1 MALETITQILAP
13 TNAPYIN
20 GINGERRISA
30 AILKNF
36 YQGLVEK
43 NGKGVDDNYVSAGD
57 AEEATQ
63 IVVHRVLPVK
73 IRPREQGANKNGASY
88 SQNQHYVQT
97 EDVGIDILQVLDDP
111 ILIPR
116 ASSDRINV
124 DLLAEQ
130 IKIFSDRWATIYNG
144 ATTASKILSTY
155 LSKAGGNEV
164 NEVVISS
171 TDVSNKTVLERFI
184 EGNSLLDEGDP
195 SHGID
200 IFPTD
205 TRIAVFRVSYRATLK
220 AGGILT
226 LGGAN
231 EVYAILAG
239 SGINNQGEERIAD
252 DGFVGVIDGIEVRL
266 ISNESL
272 GHAADFL
279 GFPVN
284 EFKKGGIFAGY
295 IASSYANAR
304 GASTRER
311 TKVVDEVN
319 GQGIRLLPYIK
330 FGAISW
336 YPLGNV
342 FFTSEEWNPYGDLK
356 TIFSSVASS
365 ITFKLKS
372 GGSRLYADLTPA
384 KLTSLGTTGF
394 TLGAV
399 SALDDWGV
407 TEHAKAAYY
416 VVTPTEITTVS
427 NFLKAVKARTGD
439 DPTYKQGSLSVA
451 GQTVNS
457 AGTVA
462 DTEWVNVLVISDDG
476 SCVIASKQYNA

>member
-43 NGKGVDDNYVSAGD
+43 DGKGVDDNYVSAGD

-63 IVVHRVLPVK
+63 IVVHRVLPVRM
-73 IRPREQGANKNGASY
+73 RPREQGASKNGASY

-116 ASSDRINV
+116 ASTDRINV
-124 DLLAEQ
+124 DLLAQQ

-144 ATTASKILSTY
+144 ATTASKILATY
-155 LSKAGGNEV
+155 VAKANGDEV

-171 TDVSNKTVLERFI
+171 TDISNKAVLERFI

-195 SHGID
+195 AHGID

-239 SGINNQGEERIAD
+239 SGINNQGEARTAD

-319 GQGIRLLPYIK
+319 GQGIRLLPYVK

-342 FFTSEEWNPYGDLK
+342 FFTSEDWNPFGDLK
-356 TIFSSVASS
+356 TIFSSVASAL
-365 ITFKLKS
+365 TFKLKS

-384 KLTSLGTTGF
+384 KLTSLATTGF
-394 TLGAV
+394 TLGAL

-407 TEHAKAAYY
+407 TNHAKAAYY
-416 VVTPTEITTVS
+416 VVTPTEVTTVS
-427 NFLKAVKARTGD
+427 NFLKACKAGNGA
-439 DPTYKQGSLSVA
+439 TYKQGALSVS
-451 GQTVNS
+451 GQTVNT

-462 DTEWVNVLVISDDG
+462 DTQWVNVLCISDDG
-476 SCVIASKQYNA
+476 SCVIASKQYTA

>member
-73 IRPREQGANKNGASY
+73 IRPREQGANRNGASY

-155 LSKAGGNEV
+155 LSKASGNEV

-171 TDVSNKTVLERFI
+171 TDITNKAVLERFI
-184 EGNSLLDEGDP
+184 E
-195 SHGID
+195 
-200 IFPTD
+200 
-205 TRIAVFRVSYRATLK
+205 VTL
-220 AGGILT
+220 
-226 LGGAN
+226 
-231 EVYAILAG
+231 Y
-239 SGINNQGEERIAD
+239 
-252 DGFVGVIDGIEVRL
+252 
-266 ISNESL
+266 
-272 GHAADFL
+272 
-279 GFPVN
+279 
-284 EFKKGGIFAGY
+284 
-295 IASSYANAR
+295 
-304 GASTRER
+304 
-311 TKVVDEVN
+311 
-319 GQGIRLLPYIK
+319 
-330 FGAISW
+330 
-336 YPLGNV
+336 
-342 FFTSEEWNPYGDLK
+342 
-356 TIFSSVASS
+356 
-365 ITFKLKS
+365 
-372 GGSRLYADLTPA
+372 
-384 KLTSLGTTGF
+384 
-394 TLGAV
+394 
-399 SALDDWGV
+399 
-407 TEHAKAAYY
+407 
-416 VVTPTEITTVS
+416 
-427 NFLKAVKARTGD
+427 
-439 DPTYKQGSLSVA
+439 
-451 GQTVNS
+451 
-457 AGTVA
+457 
-462 DTEWVNVLVISDDG
+462 
-476 SCVIASKQYNA
+476 

>member
-1 MALETITQILAP
+1 MALESITQILAP

-43 NGKGVDDNYVSAGD
+43 DGKGVDDNYVSAGD

-63 IVVHRVLPVK
+63 IVVHRVLPVR
-73 IRPREQGANKNGASY
+73 IRPREQGANKNGGSY

-144 ATTASKILSTY
+144 ATTASKILATY
-155 LSKAGGNEV
+155 LKKARATNNEINEV
-164 NEVVISS
+164 YLNI
-171 TDVSNKTVLERFI
+171 NKSDSDNDIDKKRILEKFI
-184 EGNSLLDEGDP
+184 EGHSLLDEGDP
-195 SHGID
+195 EHGID
-200 IFPTD
+200 IFPAD
-205 TRIAVFRVSYRATLK
+205 TQVAVFRVSFRATLK

-231 EVYAILAG
+231 EAYTILAG
-239 SGINNQGEERIAD
+239 SGINNQGEAKVAD
-252 DGFVGVIDGIEVRL
+252 DGFVGVIDGVEVRL

-279 GFPVN
+279 GFPAN
-284 EFKKGGIFAGY
+284 EFKKDGYFCGY

-319 GQGIRLLPYIK
+319 GQGIRLLPYVK
-330 FGAISW
+330 FGCICW
-336 YPLGNV
+336 YALGNV
-342 FFTSEEWNPYGDLK
+342 FFVSNNSYNPFKDLRELLS
-356 TIFSSVASS
+356 TNANEV
-365 ITFKLKS
+365 TFKLKS
-372 GGSRLYADLTPA
+372 GGSRLYPVANA
-384 KLTSLGTTGF
+384 KLVATATGF
-394 TLGAV
+394 TLGAI
-399 SALDDWGV
+399 SAEDDWGHDH
-407 TEHAKAAYY
+407 TLAAWY
-416 VVTPTEITTVS
+416 VITDNAVNTVAQFLTNKSNATAITNPASAITVS
-427 NFLKAVKARTGD
+427 TE
-439 DPTYKQGSLSVA
+439 
-451 GQTVNS
+451 TVTS
-457 AGTVA
+457 GKWVTVLA
-462 DTEWVNVLVISDDG
+462 ISDDG
-476 SCVIASKQYNA
+476 SCYLETAQYNA